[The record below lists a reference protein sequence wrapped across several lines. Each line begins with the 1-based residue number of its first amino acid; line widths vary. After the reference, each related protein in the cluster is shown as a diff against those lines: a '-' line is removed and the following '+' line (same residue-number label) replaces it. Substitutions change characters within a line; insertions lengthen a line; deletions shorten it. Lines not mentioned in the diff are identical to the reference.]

1 MPASLTVSLSTV
13 FRFLLVLTR
22 VGGAFVFL
30 PLPGVKDGP
39 QVARVVLAVALTF
52 SLYPIWP
59 APAAAG
65 IATGRL
71 AGFLL
76 SEAAFGITAG
86 LAVAF
91 LAEAFL
97 FAAQVIGMQAGFTYA
112 STVDPTT
119 QADSSVLLVLAQ
131 LTAGLLFFALG
142 LDRQILRIFARSLET
157 YPPGAFQL
165 SPSVAEA
172 VLRFGG
178 EMFSVG
184 LRLALPVM
192 ALLVL
197 VDLSLA
203 LLGRLNAQLQLLT
216 MALPA
221 KLMASLFLLAWMS
234 VVFPRVY
241 LGYAGRMWSLLQ
253 EVLTRA
259 HG

>member
-1 MPASLTVSLSTV
+1 V
-13 FRFLLVLTR
+13 
-22 VGGAFVFL
+22 
-30 PLPGVKDGP
+30 
-39 QVARVVLAVALTF
+39 
-52 SLYPIWP
+52 
-59 APAAAG
+59 
-65 IATGRL
+65 
-71 AGFLL
+71 L
-76 SEAAFGITAG
+76 SEASFGITVG

-97 FAAQVIGMQAGFTYA
+97 FAAQVIGMQAGFSYA

-119 QADSSVLLVLAQ
+119 QADSSVLLVFAQ
-131 LTAGLLFFALG
+131 LAAGLLFFVLG
-142 LDRQILRIFARSLET
+142 LDREILRIFARSLET
-157 YPPGAFQL
+157 YPPGSFRLTPA
-165 SPSVAEA
+165 VAGA
-172 VLRFGG
+172 LVHFGG

-216 MALPA
+216 MIFPA
-221 KLMASLFLLAWMS
+221 KLMTALALLAWMA

-241 LGYAGRMWSLLQ
+241 LGYAGRMWSVLQ
-253 EVLTRA
+253 EVLIHP

>member
-13 FRFLLVLTR
+13 FGFLLVLTR

-39 QVARVVLAVALTF
+39 QAARVVLAVALTF

-59 APAAAG
+59 PPDVAG
-65 IATGRL
+65 LSPGPM

-119 QADSSVLLVLAQ
+119 QAD
-131 LTAGLLFFALG
+131 
-142 LDRQILRIFARSLET
+142 
-157 YPPGAFQL
+157 
-165 SPSVAEA
+165 
-172 VLRFGG
+172 
-178 EMFSVG
+178 
-184 LRLALPVM
+184 
-192 ALLVL
+192 
-197 VDLSLA
+197 
-203 LLGRLNAQLQLLT
+203 
-216 MALPA
+216 
-221 KLMASLFLLAWMS
+221 
-234 VVFPRVY
+234 
-241 LGYAGRMWSLLQ
+241 
-253 EVLTRA
+253 
-259 HG
+259 